1 MSYIYYISLGIC
13 KWWHLLTCLYLVLSL
28 GMFLAGYRHSQATY
42 ERKKYL
48 SSGEKSCKIRI
59 SSKANH
65 VKISMLNWRES
76 TVFSPEIDALI
87 FELKIEVIKNILVF
101 LSSSVD
107 ERKK

>member
-1 MSYIYYISLGIC
+1 
-13 KWWHLLTCLYLVLSL
+13 
-28 GMFLAGYRHSQATY
+28 
-42 ERKKYL
+42 
-48 SSGEKSCKIRI
+48 
-59 SSKANH
+59 
-65 VKISMLNWRES
+65 MLNWRES